1 MRATAFHFL
10 QFGVFAALINITA
23 CMSKSSDSGGM
34 GDMDHSDA
42 ADGADGSTAGDGGA
56 SADGAAGDGA
66 AGDGGADPTCAGFS
80 TGRAAVSG
88 SCFGMAM
95 EADLTLDAATC
106 AYTLSGWSMDHG
118 GLPTGGAID
127 GATLTLTGTGWEG
140 CAGDA
145 AAGEATGL
153 CSDGCA
159 WTLSRAG

>member
-1 MRATAFHFL
+1 MRPHPLSLVIAC
-10 QFGVFAALINITA
+10 AALLHLPA
-23 CMSKSSDSGGM
+23 CMGKHDDSGGM
-34 GDMDHSDA
+34 GDMHHS
-42 ADGADGSTAGDGGA
+42 DGADGA
-56 SADGAAGDGA
+56 SADGA

-88 SCFGMAM
+88 SCFGMEM

-106 AYTLSGWSMDHG
+106 AYTLTAWSMDHG
-118 GLPTGGAID
+118 GLPTGGAIE
-127 GATLTLTGTGWEG
+127 GATLTLTGSGWEG